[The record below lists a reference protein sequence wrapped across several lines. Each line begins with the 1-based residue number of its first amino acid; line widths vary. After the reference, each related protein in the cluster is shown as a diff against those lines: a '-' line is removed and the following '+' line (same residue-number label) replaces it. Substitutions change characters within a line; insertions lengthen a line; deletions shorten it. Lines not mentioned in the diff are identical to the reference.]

1 MVWPVHREVSPG
13 LKELISRM
21 LEKNPRTRITLD
33 EMKHFNWLNE
43 GYTVS
48 LADQGADILA
58 NLSNQELNAQGVSR
72 QEMEIAQTVMQN
84 IYA

>member
-1 MVWPVHREVSPG
+1 MVWPVGRQVSPG

-21 LEKNPRTRITLD
+21 LEKSPRNRITLD
-33 EMKHFNWLNE
+33 EMKNFNWLNE